1 MTQSSRP
8 GSPLPNYGEKVK
20 VYENR
25 IYSYCLIFTGR
36 NLIPPRF
43 FILIWKKHLMLY
55 TQEEGVVD
63 NKRFRINH
71 FIRVPEVRLIDSDGS
86 QVGIT
91 KINDALSMAQAKEL
105 DLVEI
110 SPLAKPPVC
119 KIVNFSKFRYETE
132 KKEKE
137 ARKKQKTS
145 QLKEV
150 RIRPRIG
157 AHDLEVKIK
166 HAREFIEDGN
176 KVQLTAM
183 FSGREMQ
190 HKDLGIKIMDRI
202 KDALADIAEPEG
214 RTSSMGTRVFLTIS
228 PKKKANAK

>member
-1 MTQSSRP
+1 L
-8 GSPLPNYGEKVK
+8 GN
-20 VYENR
+20 
-25 IYSYCLIFTGR
+25 I
-36 NLIPPRF
+36 
-43 FILIWKKHLMLY
+43 
-55 TQEEGVVD
+55 QEEDTVE
-63 NKRFRINH
+63 NKKFRINQ
-71 FIRVPEVRLIDSDGS
+71 FIRVPEVRLIDADGN
-86 QVGIT
+86 QAGIV
-91 KINDALSMAQAKEL
+91 KINDALSMAQAKDL

-110 SPLAKPPVC
+110 SPMAKPPVC
-119 KIVNFSKFRYETE
+119 KIINFSKFKYEME

-137 ARKKQKTS
+137 ARKKQKIS

-157 AHDLEVKIK
+157 EHDLEVKIK
-166 HAREFIEDGN
+166 HARQFIEDGD

-214 RTSSMGTRVFLTIS
+214 RTSSMGTRVFLIIS
-228 PKKKANAK
+228 PKRKPASK